1 MQRNMARW
9 LLAILIGLLAASVS
23 FAFAANKVTF
33 GADSALI
40 FEEEDDDG
48 EDEIIEKMGMRIELS
63 GGVRVVVTNK
73 ADSRI
78 GDVFV
83 PAYSVDALAKNALD
97 DYDLA
102 ACVCSIGIIEAYQ
115 GGVLFVLKEKHNQK
129 AMSTLMAHLRDIGA
143 EIGALEASG
152 RAFGFVSDGVA
163 YRAVFSADAEGTLVY
178 LGN

>member
-1 MQRNMARW
+1 MQRNLARW

-23 FAFAANKVTF
+23 FAFAANTVTF

-48 EDEIIEKMGMRIELS
+48 EDEIMETMGMRIEL
-63 GGVRVVVTNK
+63 GGGLKVVVTNE

-97 DYDLA
+97 DYELA

-115 GGVLFVLKEKHNQK
+115 GGVIFVLEEKHNQK
-129 AMSTLMAHLRDIGA
+129 VMSTLMAHLRAIGA

-152 RAFGFVSDGVA
+152 RAFGFTAEGVA
-163 YRAVFSADAEGTLVY
+163 YRAVVSADANGTLVY